1 MIHEL
6 VSREIIEG
14 VFIGDLLEFDESGV
28 ESIELVDF
36 NLDSSLVLP
45 WTGIWVNHSDVSR
58 NFLGFSDF

>member
-36 NLDSSLVLP
+36 NLDSSLVYL
-45 WTGIWVNHSDVSR
+45 GQVSER
-58 NFLGFSDF
+58 ITRMFLETF

>member
-45 WTGIWVNHSDVSR
+45 WTGI
-58 NFLGFSDF
+58 